1 MMIFIQK
8 YLALFPDYSELV
20 SSVINYCLPA
30 SHRIII
36 KTKTLRI
43 VIKEPREETLFQA

>member
-1 MMIFIQK
+1 MRRV
-8 YLALFPDYSELV
+8 AS
-20 SSVINYCLPA
+20 A

-43 VIKEPREETLFQA
+43 VIKEPKEETLFQAEKQSG